1 MILNHLNGS
10 FLNSDKEWIKIRD
23 AKCSV
28 SDSLVKHALIL
39 AAIPAICAFIGATQ
53 TGWDIGDRSFRFTVA
68 STIPLVI
75 GFYIAC
81 ISAIAILGKT
91 IHWMADTYGTEKELS
106 TCILLSTTIAA
117 PLMLCGVF
125 AIVPVP
131 WVIFLTGLV
140 AIAYSVYLLYTGIPI
155 VMGINPEKG
164 FLFSSAVLTIALVTV
179 VGILIAT
186 VILWAMG
193 LAPVHV

>member
-23 AKCSV
+23 TECNVKDCLIKKV
-28 SDSLVKHALIL
+28 LVL

-53 TGWDIGDRSFRFTVA
+53 TGWDIGDRSFKFTVG

-75 GFYIAC
+75 GFYLAC
-81 ISAIAILGKT
+81 VSAIAILGKT
-91 IHWMADTYGTEKELS
+91 IHWMADTYGTKKDLA
-106 TCILLSTTIAA
+106 TCVLLATTVATPLLLS
-117 PLMLCGVF
+117 GVF

-131 WVIFLTGLV
+131 WVIFLTGLF

-155 VMGINPEKG
+155 VMSINPEKG